1 MLGGN
6 SQSPNFPYKYN
17 YKHKPPIHNNA
28 RHPYQKHKSIFQQ
41 LSPARRD
48 HDRGRQ
54 DHKDRKRHPCIKRGP
69 RNRRRRRAHAQ
80 RDWYSS
86 SCSAVARRSKCY
98 NINLT
103 CSLAFTEKIM
113 LNRSC
118 YYILC
123 IIKVLA

>member
-17 YKHKPPIHNNA
+17 YKHNPQYTTMPDIHIKNTKVFFNNYLQPA
-28 RHPYQKHKSIFQQ
+28 EVAIEDGKITKIAKDIHVSSVDCVIDAGGALTHKE
-41 LSPARRD
+41 
-48 HDRGRQ
+48 
-54 DHKDRKRHPCIKRGP
+54 
-69 RNRRRRRAHAQ
+69 
-80 RDWYSS
+80 DWNSS

-113 LNRSC
+113 FNRSC
-118 YYILC
+118 VYQNHQH
-123 IIKVLA
+123 